1 MIEIVYLD
9 EVPGAVEVLA
19 PAFWAEWGVHDG
31 LSLEQ
36 VTAKLRACLNREHLP
51 LALAA
56 REGGELVGTVGL
68 HDRPV
73 VGRAGLGPWLVALW
87 VAPRHRRRGLG
98 AELIAAAER
107 TAQELGIGE
116 LYAATSTAV
125 GLFQRAGW
133 GELERFAHNGEDL
146 SLFHR
151 RLPGR

>member
-1 MIEIVYLD
+1 MTEIAYLD
-9 EVPGAVEVLA
+9 EVPEAVEVLA

-36 VTAKLRACLNREHLP
+36 VTAKLRACLNRERLP
-51 LALAA
+51 LALVA

-68 HDRPV
+68 HDSPV
-73 VGRAGLGPWLVALW
+73 VGRRGLGPWLVALW
-87 VAPRHRRRGLG
+87 VAPPHRRRGLG

-107 TAQELGIGE
+107 TARELGLGE

-125 GLFQRAGW
+125 RLFERAGW
-133 GELERFAHNGEDL
+133 QELERFAHNGENL

-151 RLPGR
+151 RLAGR